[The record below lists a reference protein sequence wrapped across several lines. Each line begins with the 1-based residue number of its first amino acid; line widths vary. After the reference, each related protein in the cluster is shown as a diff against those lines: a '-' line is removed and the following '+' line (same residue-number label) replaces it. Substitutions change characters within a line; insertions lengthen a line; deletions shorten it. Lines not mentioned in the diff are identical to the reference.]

1 MYKRKSKNETEE
13 EREKVS
19 NRWKYSG
26 IKNRKSIEINKLN
39 LHIWLREIKTE
50 REKDMTSENETERQK
65 DVTGEAVGKKALD
78 RQRKRERR
86 KEKERK

>member
-39 LHIWLREIKTE
+39 LHI
-50 REKDMTSENETERQK
+50 
-65 DVTGEAVGKKALD
+65 
-78 RQRKRERR
+78 
-86 KEKERK
+86 